1 MTTRPAQPLAP
12 VGANP
17 QELSKFEIDTHNI
30 VVNQVIYPEPGPIQE
45 TIKKHGGLPALA
57 DMVKSEDAG
66 SVRARPGREC
76 VPSLGAAA
84 ACCGSCCGACR
95 ALGPPC
101 LRSTMPVTARLLAC
115 SLAGWLAGWL
125 AQHAA
130 EVHDAAAWGIGLLH
144 SRIQM
149 QGKYLAQMCGTRPPA
164 LCMACMIYVW
174 PDMGCLSSGC
184 CCCCC

>member
-125 AQHAA
+125 AGSARGRGA
-130 EVHDAAAWGIGLLH
+130 
-144 SRIQM
+144 
-149 QGKYLAQMCGTRPPA
+149 
-164 LCMACMIYVW
+164 
-174 PDMGCLSSGC
+174 
-184 CCCCC
+184 